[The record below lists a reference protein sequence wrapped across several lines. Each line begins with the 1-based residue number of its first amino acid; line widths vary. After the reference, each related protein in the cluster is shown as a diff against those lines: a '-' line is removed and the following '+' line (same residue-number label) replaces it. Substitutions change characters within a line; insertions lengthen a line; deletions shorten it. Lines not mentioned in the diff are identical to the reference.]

1 MTAKDI
7 LGQEAIEALFR
18 PIKEARGLPTKAYT
32 SQEFFDLEQ
41 QVLFPRT
48 WVGVAF
54 DTDVSKTGAAIP
66 IIASGLP
73 LIIVSDSK
81 GKVRAFHNVCRHRA
95 TIILQKPETGL
106 SNLQCPYHAWT
117 WDLEGN
123 LKATPYFDG
132 TPNSEN
138 FQVDPEKNGLVP
150 VRCGVWNHVV
160 FINIDGNALPLEQY
174 VAPAAKQYSC
184 FDLES
189 MKLGHRIEWEYEAN
203 WKLVNDNWENYHN
216 TWIHAGIF
224 DKMSDEVNVDTGELY
239 TDQIGVKS
247 VITLAGNDKRPPD
260 ARKIK
265 NTGSDGSALKN
276 PLPVPLL
283 PGFKRGGGS
292 NAILPN
298 TTVSWGGPTYAPV
311 VYTPIAPNRTRAR
324 MAFYFAGDAATSD
337 KYAEAREQALDR
349 WLGHTQN
356 LNDLSGIR
364 PQDHHCMEL
373 QQRARMSPAANR
385 VQFSPVWENNIHYF
399 QKWVIEHLA

>member
-1 MTAKDI
+1 MYTTAAEI
-7 LGQEAIEALFR
+7 LGKHAIEALFQ
-18 PIKEARGLPTKAYT
+18 PIEVARGLPGIAYT

-41 QVLFPRT
+41 RVLFPKT
-48 WVGVAF
+48 WVGVGF
-54 DTDVSKTGAAIP
+54 DTDIPAPGDAIP
-66 IIASGLP
+66 ITASGLP
-73 LIIVSDSK
+73 LIIVRDRK
-81 GKVRAFHNVCRHRA
+81 GLVRVFHNVCRHRA

-138 FQVDPEKNGLVP
+138 FKVDPKKNGLVP
-150 VRCGVWNHVV
+150 VRCDVWNHVV
-160 FINIDGNALPLEQY
+160 FINLDGNALPLEEY
-174 VAPAAKQYSC
+174 VAPAAEQYSC
-184 FDLES
+184 FDLDT
-189 MKLGHRIEWEYEAN
+189 MKLGHRIEWEYDAN

-224 DKMSDEVNVDTGELY
+224 DKMSDEVNVGTGELY
-239 TDQIGVKS
+239 TDQLSAGS

-260 ARKIK
+260 ARKPSGPRPK
-265 NTGSDGSALKN
+265 MS
-276 PLPVPLL
+276 LPVPLRS
-283 PGFKRGGGS
+283 GAKRGGGS

-324 MAFYFAGDAATSD
+324 MAFYFAGDAATSE
-337 KYAEAREQALDR
+337 KYAEARDESLKR
-349 WLGHTQN
+349 WLGHTQT
-356 LNDLSGIR
+356 LEDLSGIR

-373 QQRARMSPAANR
+373 QQRARMSPAADR
-385 VQFSPVWENNIHYF
+385 VQFSPTWENSIHYF
-399 QKWVIEHLA
+399 QKWVVEHLS